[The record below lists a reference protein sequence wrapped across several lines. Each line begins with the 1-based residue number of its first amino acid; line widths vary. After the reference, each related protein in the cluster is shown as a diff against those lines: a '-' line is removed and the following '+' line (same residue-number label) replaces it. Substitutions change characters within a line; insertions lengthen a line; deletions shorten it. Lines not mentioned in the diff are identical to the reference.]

1 MPNFE
6 TTTRGREVVMSRNE
20 LPPLWSPPP
29 PLGHNGGPPLGIL
42 PNARPSRRPGR
53 PTVSTPQLRDRIFEL
68 LWDGVPLRVMCRA
81 EGMPS
86 RATIYRWRQLDPA
99 FDRKFEFCQ
108 EEGYRYLAGLVVE
121 EIDRLLERS
130 GPKVARLVFNLR
142 RQQLARMNPRFF
154 GGKDMKV

>member
-1 MPNFE
+1 
-6 TTTRGREVVMSRNE
+6 MSRNE

-29 PLGHNGGPPLGIL
+29 PIGHNGGPPLDIL
-42 PNARPSRRPGR
+42 PNAKPQRRPGR

-68 LWDGVPLRVMCRA
+68 LLDGVPLRVMCRA
-81 EGMPS
+81 AGMPS
-86 RATIYRWRQLDPA
+86 RATIYRWRELDPA
-99 FDRKFEFCQ
+99 FDRKFQFFQ
-108 EEGYRYLAGLVVE
+108 EEGYRYLAELVVE

>member
-1 MPNFE
+1 
-6 TTTRGREVVMSRNE
+6 MSRNE

-29 PLGHNGGPPLGIL
+29 PLGHNGGPPLDIL
-42 PNARPSRRPGR
+42 PNAGLSRRPGR
-53 PTVSTPQLRDRIFEL
+53 PTVSTPRLRDHIFEL

-81 EGMPS
+81 DGMPS
-86 RATIYRWRQLDPA
+86 RATIYRWRKLDPA
-99 FDRKFEFCQ
+99 FDRKFGFCQ
-108 EEGYRYLAGLVVE
+108 EEGYRYLAELVFEEVE
-121 EIDRLLERS
+121 GLLERS